1 MKTITLTED
10 ELWLLIETLDDRR
23 DSVEHLN
30 DEAYEQSLE
39 ELETKL
45 REVLK

>member
-23 DSVEHLN
+23 DSIEHLK

>member
-30 DEAYEQSLE
+30 DEVYEQSLE

>member
-10 ELWLLIETLDDRR
+10 ELWLLIETLDSWR
-23 DSVEHLN
+23 DSIEHLK